1 MNLPEIFLNNLSHN
15 QQEVEI
21 VYTEQDVVNKLNAY
35 ALKPQ
40 TVLSKLLTNNEK
52 LKKAFNVDNLQPNTD
67 QTNTYLNALHDALK
81 YWKPCQDL
89 NTFCRQVNQLIFCWL
104 NAMQD
109 GASTQQVLSLLRSL
123 EIKSLFGEINTAK
136 FHCFLLDLVTE
147 TSQKHQQLHLDYI
160 VNFDANTQLPN
171 GNLIPQAIKQAAEA
185 TPDKQLISFFS
196 IHFQLSKN
204 NPVYSQWMT
213 FSLSKKISQ
222 LLQENITN
230 NCHLF
235 YGGNLQFYIL
245 APHLTSEIQ
254 INLLVAK
261 LQRAFEQLQLIDSE
275 SVLITPFIGCAAC
288 IKSVTETFNLLANA
302 QLALES
308 ALTIKQSFVMYSDNL
323 KATLSTQKVL
333 EDKIVDAFN
342 NDHLTLY
349 FQPVI
354 NLADSSCAGA
364 ELLLR
369 WPSAKT
375 NTYPSII
382 IEVLNKLGKGK
393 LFTRWLINSACR
405 YAADLK
411 YEHGFNLYLTLNLR
425 AEDLYDIELPHM
437 LLQAVALW
445 KIAPENIILE
455 VTENGV
461 LEINETTNSV
471 ITMLS
476 KSGFKLAL
484 DDFGT
489 GFSSLSRLRTMPIN
503 IIKIDQSFVR
513 DITNSKDD
521 YAIVKSIAALANS
534 LGKEVIAEGVEDK
547 ACLDLIKKM
556 QIHKCQGYFF
566 AKPMPFESFIDWV
579 KQKQAVVQ

>member
-1 MNLPEIFLNNLSHN
+1 MSLQKTPLNNTPH
-15 QQEVEI
+15 QPQEVEI
-21 VYTEQDVVNKLNAY
+21 IFTEQDIINKLNTY
-35 ALKPQ
+35 ALKPEM
-40 TVLSKLLTNNEK
+40 VFSKLSINNGA
-52 LKKAFNVDNLQPNTD
+52 LKKAFNVDKLQPNTE
-67 QTNTYLNALHDALK
+67 QTNTYLLALHDALK
-81 YWKPCQDL
+81 NWQPSQNL
-89 NTFCRQVNQLIFCWL
+89 NNFCTQINQLIFYWL

-109 GASTQQVLSLLRSL
+109 GASTQQVLSLVKSFEL
-123 EIKSLFGEINTAK
+123 KSLFNETSTAK

-147 TSQKHQQLHLDYI
+147 TSQKHQLLHLDY
-160 VNFDANTQLPN
+160 VLNFDANTQLAN
-171 GNLIPQAIKQAAEA
+171 ENLIPQAIKKAAA
-185 TPDKQLISFFS
+185 ASSDNQLISFFS

-204 NPVYSQWMT
+204 NSIYSQWMT
-213 FSLSKKISQ
+213 VSLSKKISQ
-222 LLQENITN
+222 LLQENIAH

-235 YGGNLQFYIL
+235 YCGNLQFDII

-288 IKSVTETFNLLANA
+288 IKSATETFNLFGNA
-302 QLALES
+302 RLALES
-308 ALTIKQSFVMYSDNL
+308 ALTIKQSFMMYSEDL
-323 KATLSTQKVL
+323 KAALYTQKVL
-333 EDKIVDAFN
+333 EDKILDAFN
-342 NDHLTLY
+342 NDNLTLY
-349 FQPVI
+349 FQPVV
-354 NLADSSCAGA
+354 NLNDSSCVGA

-369 WPSAKT
+369 WPSAEK
-375 NTYPSII
+375 NIYPSTI

-411 YEHGFNLYLTLNLR
+411 YEQGFNLYLTINLR

-445 KIAPENIILE
+445 EIEPNNIILE

-476 KSGFKLAL
+476 QSGFKLAL

-489 GFSSLSRLRTMPIN
+489 GFSSLSRLRIMPID

-513 DITNSKDD
+513 DITNSKND
-521 YAIVKSIAALANS
+521 YAIVESIAVLANS

-556 QIHKCQGYFF
+556 KIHKCQGYYF

-579 KQKQAVVQ
+579 KSK